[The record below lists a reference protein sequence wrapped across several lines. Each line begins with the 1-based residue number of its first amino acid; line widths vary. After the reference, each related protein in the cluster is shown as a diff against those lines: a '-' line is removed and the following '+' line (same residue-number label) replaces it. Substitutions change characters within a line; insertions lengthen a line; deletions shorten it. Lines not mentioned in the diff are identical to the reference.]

1 MDEVVQET
9 AELEV
14 APPEAINHDSEK
26 HSETN
31 VNQEQETVQ
40 EKNWKAMRQREEALE
55 KRLKE
60 KEEMLERF
68 MTMQLQQ
75 NTQKA
80 PVYEEPEEPDED
92 FIPKGKVKS
101 LAKKATE
108 PLEARLK
115 ELEAR
120 LEQRQQQDSLNQLKT
135 RYSDFDQIV
144 NPDSLALL
152 EEQEPELARAM
163 VASGDP
169 LKMGTAV
176 YKYLKAINNP
186 AMVEAKKHTKEIDKK
201 IAKNE
206 KTIQSPL
213 AYDKRPMAQA
223 FNVEA
228 SKEERQK
235 LWEEMNGFANQAS
248 SVPYMN

>member
-1 MDEVVQET
+1 MDEVVEET

-26 HSETN
+26 HVEPN
-31 VNQEQETVQ
+31 LPKEQESVQ
-40 EKNWKAMRQREEALE
+40 ERNWKDMRQRQDALE
-55 KRLKE
+55 KELKK
-60 KEEMLERF
+60 KEDMLEKF

-75 NTQKA
+75 NQPQQA
-80 PVYEEPEEPDED
+80 HVEPEEPDED

-101 LAKKATE
+101 VAKKAVE

-120 LEQRQQQDSLNQLKT
+120 LEAQKQQDALNQLKV
-135 RYSDFDQIV
+135 RYSDFDEVV

-152 EEQEPELARAM
+152 EETEPELARAM
-163 VASGDP
+163 VASGDSF
-169 LKMGTAV
+169 KMGTAV

-186 AMVEAKKHTKEIDKK
+186 QAMADKKHSKEIDKK
-201 IAKNE
+201 LAKNE
-206 KTIQSPL
+206 KTVTSPM

-223 FNVEA
+223 FNNQL
-228 SKEERQK
+228 SKDEKQK
-235 LWEEMNGFANQAS
+235 LWEEMNGYAS
-248 SVPYMN
+248 QVSTVPQMT